1 MEVKLTEQA
10 KKDLK
15 ILDKQI
21 QNKIFNI
28 LFRIQ
33 DNFYNIDL
41 KKLQG
46 KPDKWRIRVGNYR
59 IIFEKQKDYISILSI
74 KHRKEAY

>member
-46 KPDKWRIRVGNYR
+46 KPDRWRIRVGNYR
-59 IIFEKQKDYISILSI
+59 IIFEKEKDYISIIAI

>member
-1 MEVKLTEQA
+1 LEVKLTEQA

-46 KPDKWRIRVGNYR
+46 KPDRWRIRVGNYR
-59 IIFEKQKDYISILSI
+59 IIFEKEKDYISIIAI